1 MFAKSYCKV
10 NEVCSG
16 LATGPDTLPPNSGL
30 LQRLKGPEAKAGPER
45 ISYNWFYLGSITV
58 ERELS
63 PARGFIIPYHLGQ
76 LTYKG
81 V

>member
-16 LATGPDTLPPNSGL
+16 LATGPDTLPPDSGL

-45 ISYNWFYLGSITV
+45 IS
-58 ERELS
+58 
-63 PARGFIIPYHLGQ
+63 
-76 LTYKG
+76 
-81 V
+81 